1 MLAIFP
7 RFFRAFCSTGYASN
21 VHNSGMD
28 ERLTTLE
35 RAFQLAKS
43 GDCASVTQIRERLK
57 KEGYSDWQS
66 HTKGPSIR
74 AQLNSLCAQATKAKA
89 EESQA

>member
-1 MLAIFP
+1 M
-7 RFFRAFCSTGYASN
+7 N
-21 VHNSGMD
+21 

-43 GDCASVTQIRERLK
+43 GECASVAQIRERLK

-74 AQLNSLCAQATKAKA
+74 AQLNALCAAAVKAK
-89 EESQA
+89 EQAAS

>member
-1 MLAIFP
+1 MNE
-7 RFFRAFCSTGYASN
+7 RF
-21 VHNSGMD
+21 
-28 ERLTTLE
+28 TTLE

-74 AQLNSLCAQATKAKA
+74 SQLNALCAKAAKAKT
-89 EESQA
+89 EQSGV

>member
-1 MLAIFP
+1 M
-7 RFFRAFCSTGYASN
+7 N
-21 VHNSGMD
+21 D
-28 ERLTTLE
+28 RLTTLE

-74 AQLNSLCAQATKAKA
+74 AQLNALCAAATKAKTQETGA
-89 EESQA
+89 

>member
-1 MLAIFP
+1 MNEHF
-7 RFFRAFCSTGYASN
+7 
-21 VHNSGMD
+21 
-28 ERLTTLE
+28 TTLE

-43 GDCASVTQIRERLK
+43 GDCASVAQIRERLK

-74 AQLNSLCAQATKAKA
+74 AQLNALCAEAVKAKSA
-89 EESQA
+89 TGA

>member
-1 MLAIFP
+1 M
-7 RFFRAFCSTGYASN
+7 N
-21 VHNSGMD
+21 

-43 GDCASVTQIRERLK
+43 GDCVSITQVREKLK

-74 AQLNSLCAQATKAKA
+74 AQLNALCAEATKAKA
-89 EESQA
+89 AETGA

>member
-1 MLAIFP
+1 M
-7 RFFRAFCSTGYASN
+7 N
-21 VHNSGMD
+21 Q
-28 ERLTTLE
+28 RLTTLE

-74 AQLNSLCAQATKAKA
+74 SQLNALCAEAVKAKA
-89 EESQA
+89 EKAGA